1 METFLPGSLSSESS
15 LSPVSLSLQPYG
27 FTSGIKMYTARS
39 EMESNKICIQIYKV
53 VIGWEIRENNLQK
66 VVKKSG
72 QQETIEQLEEGK
84 QQMSAVANQLLS
96 TPSLKVLWFKWKLYY
111 LVTVFMTLK
120 L

>member
-1 METFLPGSLSSESS
+1 M
-15 LSPVSLSLQPYG
+15 VSLLELKCILLG
-27 FTSGIKMYTARS
+27 VKWRVIKYVF
-39 EMESNKICIQIYKV
+39 KV
-53 VIGWEIRENNLQK
+53 VIGWEIGENNLQK